1 MNLEEKGN
9 SPPGTGGVAESR
21 GGRKVKLVF
30 LDSNERLRG
39 KLFDPSTTP
48 SLRATP
54 PCSRRGVVLQFIH
67 TFIDRACSTLFRTE
81 GEHDIAGRA
90 VATTH
95 KTGTHKH
102 HSTGDGCAGLSE
114 RSASRRD
121 PILRLKLN
129 GRIEFP

>member
-1 MNLEEKGN
+1 MAKTNYTVTAEEI
-9 SPPGTGGVAESR
+9 SSEIWFIALSY
-21 GGRKVKLVF
+21 
-30 LDSNERLRG
+30 
-39 KLFDPSTTP
+39 P
-48 SLRATP
+48 SLSSLLGRAV
-54 PCSRRGVVLQFIH
+54 RRGVVLQFIH